1 MESLS
6 TSKILQELPII
17 ESLFMYWYNVEPEDI
32 LRALYT
38 DPAPSNLK
46 EKKTLAS
53 RGLIVFWGQLDKQHK
68 QLLLSLAT
76 DRYLEEITR
85 RHLLD
90 LESHRL

>member
-38 DPAPSNLK
+38 DPAPSYLK
-46 EKKTLAS
+46 EKKTK
-53 RGLIVFWGQLDKQHK
+53 LIGIVK
-68 QLLLSLAT
+68 
-76 DRYLEEITR
+76 
-85 RHLLD
+85 
-90 LESHRL
+90 